1 MPSIPCSPETGVIVT
16 GGASGI
22 GLASAQALAEAGRPV
37 ALWDLDGGAAERGAR
52 EIAARFGVKAAG
64 ARVDVRQSAAFPA
77 QIRSARE
84 ALGSIGGVVHAAG
97 VVQSVPIEALEPA
110 SWSAVIDVNLSAIAL
125 LTTALLPELRRHP
138 GSSIVAIASINGLVG
153 HESIPA
159 YCASKAGVMGLVRSL
174 ADRLAPEGIRANSI
188 CPGYIDTPMLAPI
201 SSMPEGRK
209 LFLRKTPMGR
219 LGQPL
224 EIGRAV
230 RFLMSDDASFITAT
244 ELVVDG
250 GRIGGDR

>member
-1 MPSIPCSPETGVIVT
+1 MGSIPHSPESGVIVT

-22 GLASAQALAEAGRPV
+22 GRASAEALAEAGRPV
-37 ALWDLDGGAAERGAR
+37 ALWDLDGTAAERAAR
-52 EIAARFGVKAAG
+52 EIAARFGVKALG
-64 ARVDVRQSAAFPA
+64 ARVDVRDSAAFPGLIA
-77 QIRSARE
+77 SARE

-97 VVQSVPIEALEPA
+97 VVRGEPIDALEPA
-110 SWSAVIDVNLSAIAL
+110 GWSAVIDVNLSAIAL
-125 LTTALLPELRRHP
+125 LSAALIPELRKHK
-138 GSSIVAIASINGLVG
+138 GSSIVGIASINGLIG
-153 HESIPA
+153 HEHIPA
-159 YCASKAGVMGLVRSL
+159 YCASKAGLMGLIRSL

-188 CPGYIDTPMLAPI
+188 CPGYIDTPMLAP
-201 SSMPEGRK
+201 SASLPGGREMY
-209 LFLRKTPMGR
+209 LRKTPMKR
-219 LGQPL
+219 LGEPI